1 MVKRLL
7 SIGAAVVMGV
17 CLFCGLVTLTG
28 CDQMILS
35 TTNERL
41 DETERQL
48 TYRSNAINYYSLEK
62 AYANSWLTQT
72 DIAYA
77 MFYAKGKVYTCKKSD
92 WNSHN
97 TEKIKEIDFA
107 PTEVCPAINEQ
118 VEIDIKRYYY
128 DRLSFEEG
136 LDFEE
141 FAENVMFE
149 FVGSYNGTLR
159 MYRPLSILQVLS
171 GRDRT
176 LMICLFLDM
185 NKCRGKVM
193 KRKKLQRAERFD
205 LSALLFL

>member
-149 FVGSYNGTLR
+149 FVGSYNGTFVITNLE
-159 MYRPLSILQVLS
+159 SIYWGYSTDVPPPVYIAGFVWS
-171 GRDRT
+171 GSYAND
-176 LMICLFLDM
+176 LFVF
-185 NKCRGKVM
+185 RY
-193 KRKKLQRAERFD
+193 E
-205 LSALLFL
+205 